1 MTEKKHKFLQTSL
14 IIVLALLVIQYDTGM
29 TVNLSKLPDIS
40 PFMFALNSIFIVL
53 TQAGFVALIH
63 AILGTI
69 ITIFAFI
76 IVVMEI
82 STKIRKIQIL
92 GVLGFINIVIA
103 ELTGIFF
110 VLSGFQN
117 DNFSEGMAD
126 NFILSFV
133 FNFIVLCIIKS
144 IASTKESKNHQE
156 SISAH

>member
-1 MTEKKHKFLQTSL
+1 MTEKKQKFLQTSL
-14 IIVLALLVIQYDTGM
+14 IIVLALLVIQYDSGM
-29 TVNLSKLPDIS
+29 TVNLSKLPEIS
-40 PFMFALNSIFIVL
+40 PFMFALNSIVRAL
-53 TQAGFVALIH
+53 TQAGLAAIIH

-69 ITIFAFI
+69 ITILAFI
-76 IVVMEI
+76 NVVKEL

-126 NFILSFV
+126 NFIFSFV
-133 FNFIVLCIIKS
+133 FNFVVFCMIKS
-144 IASTKESKNHQE
+144 MASKKENNNLQE
-156 SISAH
+156 KT